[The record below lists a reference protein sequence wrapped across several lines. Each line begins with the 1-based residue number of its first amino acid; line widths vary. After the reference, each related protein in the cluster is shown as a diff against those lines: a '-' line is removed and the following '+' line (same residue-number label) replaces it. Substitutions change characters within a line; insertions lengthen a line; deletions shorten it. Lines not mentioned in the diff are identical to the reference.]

1 MPIKDSAKKY
11 IKVTEKKTEQ
21 NRKTRGAFRSAIK
34 NLMDA
39 VAEKNTKAMDE
50 WLSKSQK
57 TLDKAVQKNA
67 LKKNACARKKS
78 RLNKL
83 VKKTKQEA

>member
-11 IKVTEKKTEQ
+11 MKVTDKKTEK
-21 NRKTRGAFRSAIK
+21 NRKIRGAFRSAIK
-34 NLMDA
+34 NLMTA
-39 VAEKNTKAMDE
+39 VAGKDTKAMDE

-57 TLDKAVQKNA
+57 TLDKAAQKNVI
-67 LKKNACARKKS
+67 KKNTCARKKS